1 MRAANLVKIDLVVER
16 EGGRK
21 TTNIDSGLD
30 AVKTK

>member
-1 MRAANLVKIDLVVER
+1 MRAANLVKIDSVIGR
-16 EGGRK
+16 GGGRN